1 MKIFLAEKNV
11 PGMTR
16 EEIVNFLE
24 KGRMILRLG
33 TLDSTTGGPVIH
45 PVWYYFAN
53 DRFFFFTDKDASKLR
68 NVKRESAVYF
78 TIDIDT
84 RPYIGV
90 RGKGTARVVPES
102 EETIELKEKI
112 VRKYLDRSDPRYNM
126 AIEKARS
133 NRSIVLQVIPSY
145 LHCLGLLE
153 DVRAESLVVDSS
165 LMGVQCSFI
174 TQSLHPSDGIRVV

>member
-1 MKIFLAEKNV
+1 MTDFL
-11 PGMTR
+11 
-16 EEIVNFLE
+16 
-24 KGRMILRLG
+24 
-33 TLDSTTGGPVIH
+33 
-45 PVWYYFAN
+45 
-53 DRFFFFTDKDASKLR
+53 FTDKDASKLR

-90 RGKGTARVVPES
+90 RGKGTARVVPKS

-174 TQSLHPSDGIRVV
+174 TQSFHPSDGIRVVYITRNSCLQDSPFLVGSEGWS

>member
-1 MKIFLAEKNV
+1 MKIFLAQKTV
-11 PGMTR
+11 PGMTK
-16 EEIVNFLE
+16 EETVNCLG

-33 TLDSTTGGPVIH
+33 TLDSTTGGPMIH

-53 DRFFFFTDKDASKLR
+53 DRFFFFTEKDASKLR

-133 NRSIVLQVIPSY
+133 NRSIVLEVIPSY
-145 LHCLGLLE
+145 YTVWDYSKRE
-153 DVRAESLVVDSS
+153 
-165 LMGVQCSFI
+165 
-174 TQSLHPSDGIRVV
+174 

>member
-11 PGMTR
+11 PGMTK

-33 TLDSTTGGPVIH
+33 TLDLTTGGPVIH
-45 PVWYYFAN
+45 PVWYYFAH

-102 EETIELKEKI
+102 EKTIELKEKI

-133 NRSIVLQVIPSY
+133 NRSIVLEVIPSY
-145 LHCLGLLE
+145 YTVWLRTE
-153 DVRAESLVVDSS
+153 TFFA
-165 LMGVQCSFI
+165 
-174 TQSLHPSDGIRVV
+174 